1 MKTVIFSVAIIISF
15 VLISCKAELEE
26 LKDFNNNTYSFID
39 QDSNNVKFPSLMR
52 GKINVV
58 GYIFTN
64 CVDVCP
70 LTTNNMRLIQDKV
83 KQEKIPNVEF
93 ISISFDPDVDKP
105 SVLKS
110 FAKVRD
116 LDLTNWHFLTGSQ
129 TTTDSL
135 MKDVGMVII
144 KSDSTLYENG
154 FKTYYYVHTDRIQL
168 VDQYGILRRNYIGSK
183 IRFSEI
189 MNDIKTLLKN

>member
-144 KSDSTLYENG
+144 KSDSTVYENG
-154 FKTYYYVHTDRIQL
+154 LKTYYYVHTDRIQL
-168 VDQYGILRRNYIGSK
+168 VDQYGVLRRNYIGSK

-189 MNDIKTLLKN
+189 MNDIKTLSKN

>member
-144 KSDSTLYENG
+144 KSDSTVYENG